1 MKLSICI
8 VNWNGKDIFQ
18 KCLKSIQNECK
29 KNHIIDYE
37 IIIIDNN
44 SNYLNSK
51 FLKKINKLH
60 LYINN
65 KNLLFSKATNQSI
78 SYSKGKYILILNN
91 DIILQN
97 GFIKSIFE
105 KINLYD
111 AVVPRLILPNGTTQK
126 SMPYIPTIKEV
137 VLSAFGVGTIFK
149 NFDLWPNDNT
159 NYSISQTVPT
169 SKQPAFSALLIKK
182 YTWKKVGNLDLN
194 LPLLWNDT
202 DWFFRFHKKNL
213 KCFYCHEA
221 IAIHYHGLSVNK
233 KRINKIIQSTKS
245 MEYFLNKSY
254 QPNFFLK
261 IIIKTI
267 VLITLIE
274 RLFREFFIVLMKK
287 S

>member
-8 VNWNGKDIFQ
+8 VNWNGTDIFQ
-18 KCLKSIQNECK
+18 RCLKSIQNECK

-44 SNYLNSK
+44 SSYLDSK

-60 LYINN
+60 LYINK

-137 VLSAFGVGTIFK
+137 ILSAFGVGTIFK

-159 NYSISQTVPT
+159 NYSISQTVSK

-182 YTWKKVGNLDLN
+182 NTWKKVGNLDLN

-213 KCFYCHEA
+213 KCFYCREA

-254 QPNFFLK
+254 QPNFFSK